1 MLFVDNIILW
11 VVVGYGGLGC
21 CSHVVDGIGASGCK
35 KVQEAL
41 SFISKVGCCIVCN
54 GVYRHVYAT

>member
-35 KVQEAL
+35 KAQEGARSTFFYFEGGL
-41 SFISKVGCCIVCN
+41 LHCL
-54 GVYRHVYAT
+54 